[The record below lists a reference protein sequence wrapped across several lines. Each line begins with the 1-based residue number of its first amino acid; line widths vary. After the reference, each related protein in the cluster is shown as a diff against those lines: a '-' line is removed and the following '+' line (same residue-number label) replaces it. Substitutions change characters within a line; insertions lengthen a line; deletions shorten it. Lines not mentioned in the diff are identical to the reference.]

1 MVVSVIPCVLSARA
15 AVDPRAESSRAS
27 PSARSF
33 MGTSAKGWW
42 ILVDGRRSL
51 GRPCCFVKE
60 QAWPASRIGATFSSP
75 PALGRR
81 DVLAQG
87 GQTLVPAAAEIGH
100 PRHGAGQ
107 GLGRDA
113 IELLPTAARGCD
125 QPCLGEHAQVL
136 GHGLPRHRQG
146 GGKPGRG
153 GRALLGQGTNDL

>member
-42 ILVDGRRSL
+42 ILVNGRRSL

-60 QAWPASRIGATFSSP
+60 QAWPASRIEATLSSP
-75 PALGRR
+75 PALGGG
-81 DVLAQG
+81 DMLAQG

-100 PRHGAGQ
+100 PRHRPPHS
-107 GLGRDA
+107 LTPNTLD
-113 IELLPTAARGCD
+113 LLPPPPPTLYH
-125 QPCLGEHAQVL
+125 PS
-136 GHGLPRHRQG
+136 
-146 GGKPGRG
+146 
-153 GRALLGQGTNDL
+153 

>member
-42 ILVDGRRSL
+42 ILVNGRRSL

-60 QAWPASRIGATFSSP
+60 QASPASRVEATLSSP
-75 PALGRR
+75 PALGRG

-87 GQTLVPAAAEIGH
+87 GQTLIPAAAEIGH
-100 PRHGAGQ
+100 PRHRAGQ
-107 GLGRDA
+107 RLRRNA
-113 IELLPTAARGCD
+113 VERS
-125 QPCLGEHAQVL
+125 EERRV
-136 GHGLPRHRQG
+136 
-146 GGKPGRG
+146 GKRC
-153 GRALLGQGTNDL
+153 RS